1 MGHSS
6 STFTALPRADGG
18 SLPVVWWK
26 PAQALPGQPGLILLQ
41 EWWGLNEA
49 MRHTAQ
55 RLADAGY
62 VVLLPDLYRARV
74 TTDPAQASQWMGA
87 LDFNDVVTQDLPAC
101 LEGLKQAQPAGHI
114 GVMGFC
120 MGGALT
126 VAAAARVAGV
136 DAAVCFYGIPPL
148 ALADPAHIRIPFMG
162 HFALKDEWC
171 TPQAARQL
179 QTAMTEAGQSPDIHT
194 YDAHHAF
201 FNPTRPEV
209 YSAADADLAWQRS
222 LAFLARHLA
231 P

>member
-1 MGHSS
+1 MNGG
-6 STFTALPRADGG
+6 TTPLPRADGG
-18 SLPVVWWK
+18 TLPVAWLK
-26 PAQALPGQPGLILLQ
+26 PAQALSGQPALVLLQ

-55 RLADAGY
+55 RLADVGY
-62 VVLLPDLYRARV
+62 TVLLPDLYRGRV
-74 TTDPAQASQWMGA
+74 TTEPALASQWKAA
-87 LDFNDVVTQDLPAC
+87 LDLEDVITQDLPAC
-101 LEGLKQAQPAGHI
+101 VHSLKQQAQPAGRI

-126 VAAAARVAGV
+126 VAAAARVAHV

-148 ALADPAHIRIPFMG
+148 KLADPAHIRIPFMG
-162 HFALKDEWC
+162 HFALQDDWC

-179 QTAMTEAGQSPDIHT
+179 QAAMADAGQSPVIHT
-194 YDAHHAF
+194 YDAQHGF
-201 FNPTRPEV
+201 FNHTRPEV

-222 LAFLARHLA
+222 LAFLAHHLS